1 MHEKSICPA
10 ALWCAPLENVE
21 KDCSE
26 DPFAY
31 DASLRREG
39 GFSFIAGVDEAGR
52 GPLAGPVV
60 AAAVILPIDVRIAGV
75 RDSKRIPKREREQLF
90 WNILDNAVDFGIG
103 VVGAE
108 EIDRINILQA
118 TRQAMHRAVLDLSHP
133 SDLVLVDAVHIP
145 AISLRQRALVKGDAK
160 SASIAAASI
169 LAKVIRDRIMNRY
182 HLIYPQYGFDRH
194 KGYGTRAHLDKLREY
209 GPCPIHRKSFQ
220 NVLPP
225 ALLFEEN

>member
-1 MHEKSICPA
+1 MDLLCASMEK
-10 ALWCAPLENVE
+10 VE
-21 KDCSE
+21 KDCPE

-31 DASLRREG
+31 DASLRRES

-60 AAAVILPIDVRIAGV
+60 AAAVILPHETRIEGV
-75 RDSKRIPKREREQLF
+75 RDSKIIPEREREQLF
-90 WNILDNAVDFGIG
+90 WRILDNAVDFGVG

-118 TRQAMHRAVLDLSHP
+118 TRKAMHQAVDDLSHP
-133 SDLVLVDAVHIP
+133 SELILIDAVHVP
-145 AISLRQRALVKGDAK
+145 TLSVTQKSLIKGDAK

-169 LAKVIRDRIMNRY
+169 LAKVIRDKIMNRY

-194 KGYGTRAHLDKLREY
+194 KGYGTRAHLAALREH

-220 NVLPP
+220 KVMPP
-225 ALLFEEN
+225 VLLFKDSNE